1 MLSREMKRKFAAQM
15 LGAAALVA
23 LSSLSGC
30 QVRPLYSAGV
40 TTFSSSPSNGALS
53 VSVNEVTSRYAQQV
67 RNHLI
72 FALSGGAGEPASA
85 AYKLELGVTKRVT
98 TVAVITPR
106 TGESRPTAGAV
117 VLASNY
123 TISDAVTGSQVA
135 SGSREVTAS
144 FDSPRQQFAQLRAER
159 DAEDRAARELAEA
172 LKLAIAAD
180 LANK

>member
-1 MLSREMKRKFAAQM
+1 MLSFKPNRLCAIAT
-15 LGAAALVA
+15 ALAV
-23 LSSLSGC
+23 SSLIALAGC
-30 QVRPLYSAGV
+30 QVRPLYGAG
-40 TTFSSSPSNGALS
+40 PSGAAALS
-53 VSVNEVTSRYAQQV
+53 QPIAVNEVTSRYAQEV

-72 FALSGGAGEPASA
+72 FLLNGGAGEPAEA

-98 TVAVITPR
+98 TVASITPA
-106 TGESRPTAGAV
+106 TGESRGTAGAV

-135 SGSREVTAS
+135 SGSREITAS
-144 FDSPRQQFAQLRAER
+144 FDRPAQQFAQLRAER

-180 LANK
+180 LAGR

>member
-1 MLSREMKRKFAAQM
+1 MLSFKPNRLDRIAY
-15 LGAAALVA
+15 ALA
-23 LSSLSGC
+23 FSILLALSGC
-30 QVRPLYSAGV
+30 QVRPLYATGPSGAGASV
-40 TTFSSSPSNGALS
+40 LSQS
-53 VSVNEVTSRYAQQV
+53 VSVNEVTSRYAQEV

-72 FALSGGAGEPASA
+72 FLMNGGAGEPAGA

-98 TVAVITPR
+98 TVASITPA
-106 TGESRPTAGAV
+106 TGESRGTAGAV

-123 TISDAVTGSQVA
+123 TISDSVTGSQVA
-135 SGSREVTAS
+135 TGSREVTAS
-144 FDSPRQQFAQLRAER
+144 FDSPGQQFARLRAER

>member
-1 MLSREMKRKFAAQM
+1 MSLFEMKNRFAAQL
-15 LGAAALVA
+15 LGVAALSA
-23 LSSLSGC
+23 WAALSGC

-40 TTFSSSPSNGALS
+40 TTFSSGPSAGAMS
-53 VSVNEVTSRYAQQV
+53 ISVNEVTSRYGQEV

-72 FALSGGAGEPASA
+72 FALSGGAGEPASP

-98 TVAVITPR
+98 TVASITPA
-106 TGESRPTAGAV
+106 TGESRGTAGAV
-117 VLASNY
+117 VLASY
-123 TISDAVTGSQVA
+123 YVLSDASTGSQVA
-135 SGSREVTAS
+135 AGSREVTAS
-144 FDSPRQQFAQLRAER
+144 FDRPRQQFAQLRAER

>member
-1 MLSREMKRKFAAQM
+1 MLSFELTRLVLCRIAAG
-15 LGAAALVA
+15 LA
-23 LSSLSGC
+23 LSSLLAAAGC
-30 QVRPLYSAGV
+30 QVRPLYATGPSGAGV
-40 TTFSSSPSNGALS
+40 SVLS
-53 VSVNEVTSRYAQQV
+53 QSISFNEVTSRHAQEV

-72 FALSGGAGEPASA
+72 FLLNGGAGEPAGA
-85 AYKLELGVTKRVT
+85 AYKVELGVTKRLT

-117 VLASNY
+117 VLGSNY
-123 TISDAVTGSQVA
+123 VISDAVTGSQIA
-135 SGSREVTAS
+135 TGAREVTAS
-144 FDSPRQQFAQLRAER
+144 YDSPRQQFAQLRAQR